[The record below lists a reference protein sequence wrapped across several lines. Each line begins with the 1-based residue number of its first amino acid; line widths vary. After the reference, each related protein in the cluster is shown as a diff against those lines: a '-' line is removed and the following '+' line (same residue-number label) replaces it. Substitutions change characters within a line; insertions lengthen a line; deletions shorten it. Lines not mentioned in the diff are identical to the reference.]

1 MVNETMAGRKKRV
14 RRARRI
20 QSKST
25 YLSEDA
31 NRTAPST
38 SRSSYVK
45 ELTNR
50 SELEVDD
57 LMISRR
63 GRVNRLG
70 Q

>member
-31 NRTAPST
+31 NRTARPT

-45 ELTNR
+45 ELFKS
-50 SELEVDD
+50 SEKAVDD
-57 LMISRR
+57 LIVSRR